1 MGKLEEGGRY
11 ASFTKSWMISWVTG
25 QHVLA
30 ALLDTGTTTNSSS
43 VLEDPLSDGT
53 EEREPVNIN
62 NITMSYRI
70 SLHAHVISHIALDD
84 DVHGNSPL
92 DSTIISQAAGGTQST
107 RDREPG
113 DETSVGV

>member
-1 MGKLEEGGRY
+1 
-11 ASFTKSWMISWVTG
+11 MISWVTG

-30 ALLDTGTTTNSSS
+30 ALLDTGTTTDSSS

-53 EEREPVNIN
+53 EEREPVKINN

-70 SLHAHVISHIALDD
+70 SLHAHVLSHIALDD

-92 DSTIISQAAGGTQST
+92 DSTIIHRQLEVHKAPEIGNLGMKPVWVCQSIIFYC
-107 RDREPG
+107 
-113 DETSVGV
+113 VHIL